1 MVIWDYKRTKAQL
14 VSRTTETLKWE
25 KLHENK
31 MLTRNY
37 IFLKK
42 PMRNMFL
49 NSISNKNIICIDKDP
64 FWFNN
69 QIKS

>member
-1 MVIWDYKRTKAQL
+1 MVIWDYKHTKAQL
-14 VSRTTETLKWE
+14 VSRITETLKWE

-31 MLTRNY
+31 MLTSNY

>member
-31 MLTRNY
+31 MLTSNY

>member
-1 MVIWDYKRTKAQL
+1 MVIWDYKHTKAQL

-25 KLHENK
+25 KLRENK
-31 MLTRNY
+31 MLTSNY

>member
-25 KLHENK
+25 KLHQNK
-31 MLTRNY
+31 MLTSNY